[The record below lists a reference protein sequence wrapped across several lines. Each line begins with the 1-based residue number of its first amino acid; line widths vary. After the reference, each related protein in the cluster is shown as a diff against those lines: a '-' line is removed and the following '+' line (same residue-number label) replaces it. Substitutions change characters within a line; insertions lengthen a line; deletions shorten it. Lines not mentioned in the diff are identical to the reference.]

1 MLYIYLICFL
11 LFGLEAS
18 LIYRC
23 CSRLLCSDTEKIK
36 KAYRDLVES
45 GDVESDE
52 EEEKENDLDMVVQF
66 NTGLEDLKEGEG
78 FREESSS

>member
-1 MLYIYLICFL
+1 MLYISLICFL
-11 LFGLEAS
+11 LFGLEAY
-18 LIYRC
+18 LILYRC
-23 CSRLLCSDTEKIK
+23 CSRKKEK

-52 EEEKENDLDMVVQF
+52 DEEEEEENDLDMVVQF
-66 NTGLEDLKEGEG
+66 NTRLEDLKEREG